1 MAKTKHAKSQ
11 QSTRTTDHTASLTY
25 LYRATVLE
33 FGRFSNLVSPSD
45 ERQDGDSA
53 WSEANADLTSYAEI
67 RLGQNQRSTIKFE
80 LDLPP
85 GSTLS

>member
-33 FGRFSNLVSPSD
+33 FGRFSNLVSPVPMNG
-45 ERQDGDSA
+45 RMAIAPGVK
-53 WSEANADLTSYAEI
+53 LTLI
-67 RLGQNQRSTIKFE
+67 
-80 LDLPP
+80 
-85 GSTLS
+85 